1 MTIQGYVRDVLPG
14 ERWRDTPT
22 PAGYRLVVVD
32 ELKLPSSGWV
42 GWAVPDNA
50 PGCRFGAG
58 PGRPACGRR
67 SVVALWRGSTRRS
80 MWGYCEL
87 HLYGRRWENG
97 RLLTAILVK
106 SDEVA

>member
-1 MTIQGYVRDVLPG
+1 
-14 ERWRDTPT
+14 
-22 PAGYRLVVVD
+22 
-32 ELKLPSSGWV
+32 
-42 GWAVPDNA
+42 
-50 PGCRFGAG
+50 
-58 PGRPACGRR
+58 
-67 SVVALWRGSTRRS
+67 